1 MTEIT
6 LRDIAPGD
14 AAWLTRV
21 HAELYAESDG
31 FDASFE
37 RLVAQILDDF
47 QRHRDP
53 SCERAFIA
61 ERGGARLGSVFCV
74 RSGAPGIAKLRLFLV
89 LPEARGQGLGRR
101 LLESCIRYT
110 KSAGYR
116 ELRLWTH
123 ASHEAACALYRRR
136 GFALVDEKPVRNFG
150 QNLIEQTWSLVL

>member
-6 LRDIAPGD
+6 LRDIAAGD
-14 AAWLTRV
+14 VAWLTRV

-31 FDASFE
+31 FDASFGP
-37 RLVAQILDDF
+37 LVAQILDDF
-47 QRHRDP
+47 QRDRDP

-61 ERGGARLGSVFCV
+61 ERGGTRLGSVFCV
-74 RSGAPGIAKLRLFLV
+74 RSGAPGFAKLRLFVV

-101 LLESCIRYT
+101 LLESCIGYA
-110 KSAGYR
+110 KCAGYR

-136 GFALVDEKPVRNFG
+136 GFALMAEKPVHNFG
-150 QNLIEQTWSLVL
+150 RDLIEQTRSLAL